1 MTEIKL
7 ALVGVGKLGK
17 DCGEVLGQYH
27 ALTGYDLVET
37 GTKQFQMAPNLA
49 AAVRGARFIFIA
61 VPTPHDP
68 AYGGEKPT
76 SHLEP
81 KDFDYGP
88 LQQVAVALRPLTDVG
103 QTVVVISTVLPGT
116 IRKVIAPEL
125 PGVRLIYNPYLI
137 AMGSVEH
144 DMRFPE
150 MIIMGSSSGAED
162 GDIKEL
168 LDVYRPILRNDPR
181 LVIGTWEEAE
191 AVKIFYNTFISAKLS
206 LVNMVLDVAEKCGN
220 INVDVV
226 TAALRD
232 STERIMG
239 PRYMHAGMG
248 DAGACHPRDN
258 IALRALAQNLE
269 LGYDLFEAIMS
280 SRERQAENMARKLH
294 ELHVKYQLPVVILGK
309 AYKPRVSY
317 TDGSYSLLVSHYLQ
331 TLGVQVEFV
340 DPLTGDQRASK
351 GPAIFLLAHNQGV
364 TYARAGVP
372 YDNDAGFYC
381 DIPRDSVILDPWR
394 TCNPIPSVRIVYYGN
409 TRRNENLL

>member
-27 ALTGYDLVET
+27 TLVGYDLLNRATEH
-37 GTKQFQMAPNLA
+37 FQMAPSLP

-61 VPTPHDP
+61 VPTPHNP
-68 AYGGEKPT
+68 AYGGERPT
-76 SHLEP
+76 SHLVP

-88 LQQVAVALRPLTDVG
+88 LQQVAKDLRPLLDVG
-103 QTVVVISTVLPGT
+103 QAVVVISTVLPGT
-116 IRKVIAPEL
+116 IRRLIAPQL

-144 DMRFPE
+144 DMRVPE
-150 MIIMGSSSGAED
+150 MIIMGNDSGTED
-162 GDIKEL
+162 DDVKEL
-168 LDVYRPILRNDPR
+168 LEVYRPILRNDPR
-181 LVIGTWEEAE
+181 IIVGTWEEAE

-220 INVDVV
+220 MNVDVV

-239 PRYMHAGMG
+239 PRYMHAGLG
-248 DAGACHPRDN
+248 DAGPCHPRDN
-258 IALRALAQNLE
+258 IALRALARDLN

-294 ELHVKYQLPVVILGK
+294 ELHVEFDLPVVIHGK
-309 AYKPRVSY
+309 AYKPRVSH
-317 TDGSYSLLVSHYLQ
+317 TDGSYSLLVSHYLEA
-331 TLGVQVEFV
+331 LGVRAEFV
-340 DPLTGDQRASK
+340 DPLTGDLRASD
-351 GPAIFLLAHNQGV
+351 GPAVFLLAHDQGV

-372 YDNDAGFYC
+372 FDTDAGFYC
-381 DIPRDSVILDPWR
+381 CIPPDSVILDPWR
-394 TCNPIPSVRIVYYGN
+394 TCKPIPSVRIVQYGN
-409 TRRNENLL
+409 TRGIQKIA